1 MTISA
6 NEFQYVKER
15 LLTQM
20 IQILI
25 EEKHLSIE
33 EAMDKVYTSELF
45 EKLSNPDTGLF
56 TQSARYL
63 LSYLYE
69 PQAASM

>member
-1 MTISA
+1 MTITTT
-6 NEFQYVKER
+6 EFQYIKER

-25 EEKHLSIE
+25 NEKHLSLE
-33 EAMDKVYTSELF
+33 EAMDRVYTSELF

-63 LSYLYE
+63 LSYLHE
-69 PQAASM
+69 S